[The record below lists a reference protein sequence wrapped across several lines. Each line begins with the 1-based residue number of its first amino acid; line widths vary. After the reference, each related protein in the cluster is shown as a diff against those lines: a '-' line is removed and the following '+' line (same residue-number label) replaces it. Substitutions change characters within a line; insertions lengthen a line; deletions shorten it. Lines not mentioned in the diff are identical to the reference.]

1 MKKMFGLFLMG
12 TLGCAVFA
20 AGQMQRQPAQTAASA
35 VLKFGTDA
43 EPIGFDPH
51 TISAVASMRIISQ
64 LYNTLINVDANLN
77 VVPELALSW
86 EQPDDVTY
94 IFHLRQDV
102 KFHNGR
108 PMTAADVKYSFERI
122 LDPAVGALGNSASYA
137 GGIESITVID
147 DYTVQIKQKSI
158 NAPFLASLSSSYC
171 SIVAKEVVEAN
182 NGSLLRADGGTG
194 PFTLGQWVPDNIVS
208 VHKFPSY
215 FIADEPKLETIE
227 FYVMTDSSAR
237 LAALRTGSVDVINAD
252 TSMLPLV
259 ARDANINTVSYQSR
273 NYSALFINTKK
284 PQFAD
289 VRVRQ
294 AISLALN
301 RQELID
307 IAYNGEA
314 TISGFVPQSMGHWAV
329 DVTQNAMYQQNLTRA
344 KQLLTEAGYP
354 NGFEV
359 TIIVGLLD
367 SLRDIGTVV
376 QQQLAAIGI
385 RANVVNKENAEYVA
399 LWSAHDF
406 ELMVCQNG
414 GGNDPSRAVAF
425 FFGTGAGA
433 NISEYSNTR
442 VDELCNLA
450 AATTDTAKREA
461 YYKEAINIIIEEAP
475 AVGVA
480 SPREYFLAT
489 QKVKGFKPSASIPYN
504 MAGVYF

>member
-1 MKKMFGLFLMG
+1 M
-12 TLGCAVFA
+12 
-20 AGQMQRQPAQTAASA
+20 
-35 VLKFGTDA
+35 
-43 EPIGFDPH
+43 
-51 TISAVASMRIISQ
+51 
-64 LYNTLINVDANLN
+64 
-77 VVPELALSW
+77 
-86 EQPDDVTY
+86 
-94 IFHLRQDV
+94 
-102 KFHNGR
+102 
-108 PMTAADVKYSFERI
+108 
-122 LDPAVGALGNSASYA
+122 
-137 GGIESITVID
+137 
-147 DYTVQIKQKSI
+147 
-158 NAPFLASLSSSYC
+158 
-171 SIVAKEVVEAN
+171 
-182 NGSLLRADGGTG
+182 
-194 PFTLGQWVPDNIVS
+194 
-208 VHKFPSY
+208 
-215 FIADEPKLETIE
+215 
-227 FYVMTDSSAR
+227 
-237 LAALRTGSVDVINAD
+237 
-252 TSMLPLV
+252 
-259 ARDANINTVSYQSR
+259 
-273 NYSALFINTKK
+273 
-284 PQFAD
+284 
-289 VRVRQ
+289 RVRQ